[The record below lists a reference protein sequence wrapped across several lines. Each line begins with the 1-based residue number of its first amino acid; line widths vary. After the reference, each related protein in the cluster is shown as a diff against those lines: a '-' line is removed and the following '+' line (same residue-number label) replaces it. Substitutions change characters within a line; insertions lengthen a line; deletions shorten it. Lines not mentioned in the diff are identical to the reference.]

1 MELIDLYVAEV
12 GKRLPIKGRG
22 DIEAE
27 LRSTLEDMLE
37 DCSRKAGRPA
47 DESMTLDM
55 LREYGPPDKVAATY
69 NTHLYLI
76 GPRMFPFFAKVL
88 KIVLSVLITVLLVML
103 GIRLGSEPMAA
114 PELAKALGE
123 GLLGILNAAL
133 QAFGNVVLVFAI
145 LERVAP
151 TSEFNMD
158 EGKDTWDPASLKAT
172 VEPDTI
178 KPWEPIVTI
187 LFTLAALVLFNG
199 YPQLIGLHFLNEG
212 TWTSVPV
219 LTDAFFRWMPLINL
233 LWVLQVGLNVVLF
246 RQGRW
251 QPATRWA
258 SMALD
263 AAGIVIAYML
273 LVGPPIVAISAQD
286 LVSTGLFDA
295 ASAAMLSTLL
305 EQMARV
311 VIVIVMI
318 VEGVELVKGIVREVL
333 RRR

>member
-1 MELIDLYVAEV
+1 
-12 GKRLPIKGRG
+12 
-22 DIEAE
+22 
-27 LRSTLEDMLE
+27 
-37 DCSRKAGRPA
+37 
-47 DESMTLDM
+47 
-55 LREYGPPDKVAATY
+55 
-69 NTHLYLI
+69 
-76 GPRMFPFFAKVL
+76 MFPFFAKVL